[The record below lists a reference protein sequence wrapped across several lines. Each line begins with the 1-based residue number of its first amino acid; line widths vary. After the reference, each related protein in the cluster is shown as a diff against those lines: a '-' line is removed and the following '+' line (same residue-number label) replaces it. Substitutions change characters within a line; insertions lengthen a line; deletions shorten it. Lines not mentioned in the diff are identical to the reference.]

1 VKTLTGEVRLPTMEE
16 MNDDTE
22 REKLKKAEMGIADR
36 SIFFENKLQVVTT
49 VKIGPRQKKVIQK
62 H

>member
-1 VKTLTGEVRLPTMEE
+1 MEE

-36 SIFFENKLQVVTT
+36 SIFFGNKLLFEITF
-49 VKIGPRQKKVIQK
+49 KRSNRSISYLPRLLK